1 MADQQLNIRLNAID
15 NASKAFTQIKDSIF
29 NVRNALIGLGSGLA
43 INSLINIG
51 KKAEE
56 AKLRLA
62 NLTGST
68 EAGTRAFEQFTQFAI
83 NAKIPLEDV
92 IFSSKKLIALGSSP
106 EKLAKNLEQVSNIS
120 ALLGLDFETSVEQFS
135 RATTKGLSNA
145 RIFAESNLKQILGIP
160 RGLELSAQE
169 TARIFEKEFGS
180 GGRFG
185 KAGSDLRNSLSG
197 NLIAL
202 QNVFFKFAS
211 DIGSKFFDVLKQ
223 KIGDLGTFFKQN
235 NQALKSFAE
244 SIGTG
249 LANLIIGTTN
259 AIKFLKDNIE
269 LLIGILI
276 GTVIIKA
283 IDTVKQL
290 SLALL
295 SIATLFKT
303 NPVYYTIALTI
314 TGIATAFSLLSKN
327 ASEAEQVLRNI
338 EKTAV
343 KNKKVFDSVTY
354 GDEVKEIVN
363 NENKALSEQS
373 IKLKEIKAIE
383 EGLRITRSK
392 PFEPEDYAED
402 RLASDLT
409 KLDGILNKISDKN
422 KLILDQL
429 LDVGTTISDTLNKG
443 ISDFAQGIAESIV
456 LGKSLGDTFKNIG
469 QNLLVAILKNSIEI
483 IARKTLELVIEKMIT
498 KEKLTQAS
506 IVNIGG
512 GGRGNFLS
520 SLFKIGSSFFGGS
533 GINTTLTGTEGSFAE
548 GGAVRGGMPITVG
561 ERGRELFVP
570 NTSGTIVANHDL
582 AKMGNHITFN
592 IQANDVRGIRELLI
606 DNRAT
611 IINLV
616 NQGANQKGKSNL
628 V

>member
-1 MADQQLNIRLNAID
+1 MADQQLNIKLNVID
-15 NASKAFTQIKDSIF
+15 NATKAFTEVKNSIF
-29 NVRNALIGLGSGLA
+29 NVRNALIGLGAGVA
-43 INSLINIG
+43 VNSLINVG

-56 AKLRLA
+56 AKLRLS

-68 EAGTRAFEQFTQFAI
+68 AEGARAFDQFTQFAI
-83 NAKIPLEDV
+83 SAKIPLDDV
-92 IFSSKKLIALGSSP
+92 ISASKKLIALGSSP

-120 ALLGLDFETSVEQFS
+120 ATLGLDFETSVEQFGK
-135 RATTKGLSNA
+135 ATTKGLTNA
-145 RIFAESNLKQILGIP
+145 RIFTESNLKQILNIP

-169 TARIFEKEFGS
+169 TARIFEKEFGA

-211 DIGSKFFDVLKQ
+211 DVGTKFFDVLKNQ
-223 KIGDLGTFFKQN
+223 IGDLGTFFKQN
-235 NQALKSFAE
+235 NQSLKSFAE
-244 SIGTG
+244 SVGSGLATLVIGT
-249 LANLIIGTTN
+249 AN

-269 LLIGILI
+269 LLIGVLI
-276 GTVIIKA
+276 GTAIIKA
-283 IDTVKQL
+283 IDTVRQL

-295 SIATLFKT
+295 GIATIFKT

-314 TGIATAFSLLSKN
+314 TGIATAFALLSTN
-327 ASEAEQVLRNI
+327 ASEAEKVLREI

-354 GDEVKEIVN
+354 GNEVSEGLDN
-363 NENKALSEQS
+363 ANQGLSEQA
-373 IKLKEIKAIE
+373 IRLKEIKALE
-383 EGLRITRSK
+383 EGLRVTRSK
-392 PFEPEDYAED
+392 PFEVEDYAPD
-402 RLASDLT
+402 RLASNFT
-409 KLDGILNKISDKN
+409 ALDEILIKIGDRNS
-422 KLILDQL
+422 LILDQL
-429 LDVGTTISDTLNKG
+429 LNVGATVSETLNKG

-483 IARKTLELVIEKMIT
+483 IARKTLELAIEKMIT
-498 KEKLTQAS
+498 KEKIAQAS
-506 IVNIGG
+506 ISNA
-512 GGRGNFLS
+512 S
-520 SLFKIGSSFFGGS
+520 QTSSFFGSILKIGTS
-533 GINTTLTGTEGSFAE
+533 FFGGGGDLTATEGSFAE

-570 NTSGTIVANHDL
+570 STNGTIIPNHE
-582 AKMGNHITFN
+582 MNNGMNITFN
-592 IQANDVRGIRELLI
+592 IQANDVRGIKELLI

-616 NQGANQKGKSNL
+616 NQGANQKGKSN
-628 V
+628 VV

>member
-1 MADQQLNIRLNAID
+1 MADQQLNIKLNVID
-15 NASKAFTQIKDSIF
+15 NATKAFTEVKNSIF
-29 NVRNALIGLGSGLA
+29 NVRNALIGLGAGVA
-43 INSLINIG
+43 VNSLINVG

-56 AKLRLA
+56 AKLRLS

-68 EAGTRAFEQFTQFAI
+68 EAGARAFDQFTQFAI
-83 NAKIPLEDV
+83 SAKIPLDDV
-92 IFSSKKLIALGSSP
+92 ISSSKKLIALGSSP
-106 EKLAKNLEQVSNIS
+106 EKLAKNLEQVNNIS
-120 ALLGLDFETSVEQFS
+120 ATLGLDFETSVEQFS
-135 RATTKGLSNA
+135 KATTKGLTNA
-145 RIFAESNLKQILGIP
+145 RIFTESNLKQILNIP

-169 TARIFEKEFGS
+169 TARIFEKEFGA

-211 DIGSKFFDVLKQ
+211 DVGTKFFDVLKNQ
-223 KIGDLGTFFKQN
+223 IGDLGTFFKQN
-235 NQALKSFAE
+235 NQSLKSFAE
-244 SIGTG
+244 SVGSGLATLVIGT
-249 LANLIIGTTN
+249 AN

-269 LLIGILI
+269 LLIGVLI
-276 GTVIIKA
+276 GTAIIKA
-283 IDTVKQL
+283 IDTVRQL

-295 SIATLFKT
+295 GIATIFKT

-314 TGIATAFSLLSKN
+314 TGIATAFALLSTN
-327 ASEAEQVLRNI
+327 ASEAEKVLREI

-354 GDEVKEIVN
+354 GNEVSEGLDN
-363 NENKALSEQS
+363 ANQGLSEQA
-373 IKLKEIKAIE
+373 IRLKEIKALE

-392 PFEPEDYAED
+392 PFEVEDYAPD
-402 RLASDLT
+402 RLASDFT
-409 KLDGILNKISDKN
+409 ALDEILIKIGDRNS
-422 KLILDQL
+422 LILDQL
-429 LDVGTTISDTLNKG
+429 LNVGATVSETLNKG

-483 IARKTLELVIEKMIT
+483 IARKTLELAIEKMIT
-498 KEKLTQAS
+498 KEKIAQAS
-506 IVNIGG
+506 I
-512 GGRGNFLS
+512 S
-520 SLFKIGSSFFGGS
+520 TASQTSSFFGSILKIGTS
-533 GINTTLTGTEGSFAE
+533 FFGGGGDLTATEGSFAE

-570 NTSGTIVANHDL
+570 STNGTIVPNHDL
-582 AKMGNHITFN
+582 NNGMNITFN
-592 IQANDVRGIRELLI
+592 IQANDVRGIKELLI

-616 NQGANQKGKSNL
+616 NQGANQKGKSN
-628 V
+628 VV

>member
-1 MADQQLNIRLNAID
+1 MADQQLNIKLNVID
-15 NASKAFTQIKDSIF
+15 NATKAFTEVKNSIF
-29 NVRNALIGLGSGLA
+29 NVRNALIGLGAGVA
-43 INSLINIG
+43 VNSLINVG

-56 AKLRLA
+56 AKLRLS

-68 EAGTRAFEQFTQFAI
+68 EAGARAFDQFTQFAI
-83 NAKIPLEDV
+83 SAKIPLDDV
-92 IFSSKKLIALGSSP
+92 ISSSKKLIALGSSP
-106 EKLAKNLEQVSNIS
+106 EKLAKNLEQVNNIS
-120 ALLGLDFETSVEQFS
+120 ATLGLDFETSVEQFS
-135 RATTKGLSNA
+135 KATTKGLTNA
-145 RIFAESNLKQILGIP
+145 RIFTESNLKQILNIP

-169 TARIFEKEFGS
+169 TARIFEKEFGA

-211 DIGSKFFDVLKQ
+211 DVGTKFFDVLKNQ
-223 KIGDLGTFFKQN
+223 IGDLGTFFKQN
-235 NQALKSFAE
+235 NQSLKSFAE
-244 SIGTG
+244 SVGSGLATLVIGT
-249 LANLIIGTTN
+249 AN

-269 LLIGILI
+269 LLIGVLI
-276 GTVIIKA
+276 GTAIIKA
-283 IDTVKQL
+283 IDTVRQL

-295 SIATLFKT
+295 GIATIFKT

-314 TGIATAFSLLSKN
+314 TGIATAFALLSTN
-327 ASEAEQVLRNI
+327 ASEAEKVLREI

-354 GDEVKEIVN
+354 GNEVSEGLDN
-363 NENKALSEQS
+363 ANQGLSEQA
-373 IKLKEIKAIE
+373 IRLKEIKALE

-392 PFEPEDYAED
+392 PFEVEDYAPD
-402 RLASDLT
+402 RLASDFT
-409 KLDGILNKISDKN
+409 ALDEILIKIGDRNS
-422 KLILDQL
+422 LILDQL
-429 LDVGTTISDTLNKG
+429 LNVGATVSETLNKG

-483 IARKTLELVIEKMIT
+483 IARKTLELAIEKMIT
-498 KEKLTQAS
+498 KEKIAQAS
-506 IVNIGG
+506 I
-512 GGRGNFLS
+512 S
-520 SLFKIGSSFFGGS
+520 TASKTSSFFGSILKIGAS
-533 GINTTLTGTEGSFAE
+533 FFGGGGDLTATEGSFAE

-570 NTSGTIVANHDL
+570 STNGTIIPNHE
-582 AKMGNHITFN
+582 MNNGMNITFN
-592 IQANDVRGIRELLI
+592 IQANDVRGIKELLI

-616 NQGANQKGKSNL
+616 NQGANQKGKSN
-628 V
+628 VV